1 MRIPFFLSICTF
13 IIACGPQN
21 PTDDSGDPQDTG
33 EIREGYPSSF
43 EAGSYRLSELSLNP
57 LGEGVDQN
65 GDGTAD
71 NNLPNALTLI
81 DAALADQDFSFD
93 GFNALIAASIEEQV
107 LNVLVSA
114 ENTDRVL
121 TLSVF
126 SGNWDPEGMGYQVD
140 PGSYDDNGDPISR
153 MDGYFS
159 SESEY
164 LVGAPSAVLPVTFI
178 IEDGPLPVPLIN
190 VTMDGSINGDLLS
203 GQIFGVIPGDEMVS
217 NVIGPMIPEEG
228 VGGQTK
234 EQILELVQTL
244 TGNDTLMDVPLEGE
258 QRGISAA
265 FTFQAPTQ
273 AFALDTTE

>member
-1 MRIPFFLSICTF
+1 MRIPYFLSICTF

-21 PTDDSGDPQDTG
+21 ETDDSGDPQDTG
-33 EIREGYPSSF
+33 ETVEGYPSSF
-43 EAGSYRLSELSLNP
+43 ESGSYRLSELSLNP
-57 LGEGVDQN
+57 LSEGVDQN
-65 GDGTAD
+65 GDDSAD

-81 DAALADQDFSFD
+81 DAALADQDFSFE
-93 GFNALIAASIEEQV
+93 GFNELIAASIREQV

-114 ENTDRVL
+114 QNTDRQL
-121 TLSVF
+121 ALSVF
-126 SGNWDPEGMGYQVD
+126 SGNWDAEAMNYYVD
-140 PGSYDDNGDPISR
+140 AGSYDENGDPIST

-159 SESEY
+159 DETAY

-190 VTMDGSINGDLLS
+190 ATMMGSIDGDLLS
-203 GQIFGVIPGDEMVS
+203 GQIFGVIPGDEMVT

-228 VGGQTK
+228 VGGQSK

-244 TGNDTLMDVPLEGE
+244 TSNDTLMDVPLEGE

-265 FTFQAPTQ
+265 FTFSAPTQ
-273 AFALDTTE
+273 VFSLDSKE